1 MPRRTATPG
10 WAADTQL
17 VGLTLTLQPETDFQ
31 APSHFSTELHSWFL
45 NQVRLSDPDLSAYLH
60 DGQSEKAFTISSLA
74 NDSVYPTNSS
84 SFGVAQSA
92 NRTLQFERD
101 RTYEWT
107 ITALSKRV
115 CEWLAQWLTKPP
127 KTMKLR
133 SGHLHIHNYRITQPA
148 TTYETIWD
156 NAEVQDLDHFR
167 VQSDH
172 LTLSF
177 LSPTS
182 FRKRSNHMPLP
193 IPDNVF
199 QSYLRRWNIFAHL
212 EVKQDHFLEWV
223 NDCVVILR
231 HELRSR
237 KVQAGKQGSVTGFI
251 GCVQFGLTEKAKS
264 EPEYIQ
270 MVYALVT
277 CAPYFGTGHKVT
289 FGLGQTSV
297 GWQPEAAGLMSTHSA
312 TRNEP
317 PVEAVIPAIAA
328 PHTPPTAQ
336 HSLLEQ
342 HQQQRHAEL
351 KQVFLQSKKRQGGER
366 AMKTADLWATIIS
379 RQETGEKLT
388 AIAVSLDLPYDTV
401 KKYAQKARATLE
413 EYKTE

>member
-1 MPRRTATPG
+1 MPRHTATADLS
-10 WAADTQL
+10 WSADTQL

-31 APSHFSTELHSWFL
+31 APSHFSAELHSWFL

-74 NDSVYPTNSS
+74 SDSLYPTTSD
-84 SFGVAQSA
+84 
-92 NRTLQFERD
+92 RTLQFNRD

-115 CEWLAQWLTKPP
+115 CEWLSQWLTKSP
-127 KTMKLR
+127 KIMKLR
-133 SGHLHIHNYRITQPA
+133 SGSLKIHNYHITQPA
-148 TTYETIWD
+148 TTYETIWE
-156 NAEVQDLDHFR
+156 NSEVQDLDHFR
-167 VQSDH
+167 VQSND

-212 EVKQDHFLEWV
+212 EVEQDHFLKWV
-223 NDCVVILR
+223 TDCVVILR
-231 HELRSR
+231 HELRSQ

-270 MVYALVT
+270 MIYALVT

-289 FGLGQTSV
+289 FGLGQTV
-297 GWQPEAAGLMSTHSA
+297 LDWQPEAAGLRSA
-312 TRNEP
+312 KSETP
-317 PVEAVIPAIAA
+317 AQSAVLPASK
-328 PHTPPTAQ
+328 P
-336 HSLLEQ
+336 SLLEQ

-351 KQVFLQSKKRQGGER
+351 KQVFLGSKKRQGGER
-366 AMKTADLWATIIS
+366 ATKTADLWATIIS
-379 RQETGEKLT
+379 RQETGEKLN
-388 AIAVSLDLPYDTV
+388 AIATSLDLPYDTV

-413 EYKTE
+413 ECQT